1 MLTEMELA
9 RHNLHAKAHI
19 MNNVQNE
26 IKEGEVSE
34 GDSDSDVDSSDKDDI
49 SLSNTY
55 VTNELTMITS
65 RRERKATK
73 RLSLWEK
80 TKIKRTH
87 KGAPCTIEKKGGAS
101 RETLCSPNNPF
112 IIKIKIKNERS
123 YLEL

>member
-80 TKIKRTH
+80 TKIKKNTQ
-87 KGAPCTIEKKGGAS
+87 G
-101 RETLCSPNNPF
+101 SPLYN
-112 IIKIKIKNERS
+112 
-123 YLEL
+123 